1 MAMDYHALVTS
12 HWCYSVSHKDP
23 TTHSHSTSVTSS
35 SNPFACPWGS
45 IPQLPHLANGLHRA
59 EAGSLKLE
67 ARRRT
72 YCQQKM
78 EQVLCLPPKRGCIKR
93 RIFSSV
99 YHELK
104 VILHELGFHLLCS
117 CFGNSSSG

>member
-1 MAMDYHALVTS
+1 MIWSSVLPPQSSAHQIPLLAHGAAS
-12 HWCYSVSHKDP
+12 HNY
-23 TTHSHSTSVTSS
+23 
-35 SNPFACPWGS
+35 
-45 IPQLPHLANGLHRA
+45 HLANGLHRA

-78 EQVLCLPPKRGCIKR
+78 EQVLYLPPKRGCIKR